1 MPKTA
6 TSTPKDSNSDKTY
19 LIPELDLR
27 VSVAWLRLIS
37 WCQRNVPHGQVCYRM
52 EKGEPTELV
61 PQYTRRK
68 VRFDKDED
76 FTSVPDSD
84 KII

>member
-6 TSTPKDSNSDKTY
+6 TDISTKDSNSGKSY

-37 WCQRNVPHGQVCYRM
+37 WCQRNVPHGQICYKI

-61 PQYTRRK
+61 SEYTKRK
-68 VRFDKDED
+68 VRFDKDEVLPE
-76 FTSVPDSD
+76 TD
-84 KII
+84 KL